1 MKSNMSIIP
10 KSAKQQGGDDGS
22 SSNQQGGISKA
33 INEIDPSKV
42 INAYNAIRGLQDSR
56 HQFNNLKDY
65 RAAHAIAPILV
76 NPRFQTTT
84 GDAIRATISSYRKP
98 VTSDARLNTADQFN
112 IDQQNQQIL
121 QKANFADSQAY
132 GEHLNWQENLINRQR
147 QIDAK
152 IANENAEADNK
163 VDFMKRQFEN
173 QMIAQNSDIRNKYLN
188 AVAYDAHNRWMA
200 KNQLGSQNQVMDS
213 LTMAQQRYTNAVK
226 PIVDAW
232 TAYSTNAANIDPT
245 TGLPKMSFNQWAKN
259 TGNDIKMNQYK
270 LAFEQ
275 AQQRA
280 SLYSQAKTRYG
291 TTFDFK
297 LKEGGKIGKSEARVA
312 LDKFD
317 NQVKML
323 IAQGKVTS
331 KFISDL
337 NSIIKSVKTSK

>member
-1 MKSNMSIIP
+1 M
-10 KSAKQQGGDDGS
+10 
-22 SSNQQGGISKA
+22 
-33 INEIDPSKV
+33 
-42 INAYNAIRGLQDSR
+42 
-56 HQFNNLKDY
+56 
-65 RAAHAIAPILV
+65 APILV

-121 QKANFADSQAY
+121 EKANLADSQAY
-132 GEHLNWQENLINRQR
+132 GEHLNWQANLINKQR
-147 QIDAK
+147 QIDAE
-152 IANENAEADNK
+152 IANKNAEADNK

-213 LTMAQQRYTNAVK
+213 LTTAQQSYTNAVR
-226 PIVDAW
+226 PIINDW
-232 TAYSTNAANIDPT
+232 TAYSTNTANIDPT

-291 TTFDFK
+291 TTFDFT